1 MPRSINTDSGW
12 TIPDDWDGESWACV
26 ELQWPDSDQW
36 RGLLRDLMYS
46 LTRGRSWSK
55 DTGTITAVQPV
66 GWEVFNRNWP
76 LIECGEPI
84 LDEEDNC
91 VAFLPRDDRIVTSIE
106 PNNPFTGTGDV
117 PDLWNSPPMLRGNQ
131 VTDLLGV
138 TGVQDSDLIC
148 WPLDL
153 ESGAL
158 DFIENI
164 LTLEWEIPRF
174 KVEWDG
180 PATVELHLLQIPNG
194 GYAVIVPDSPLDTDF
209 VLLQSTTLGSFFDD
223 ILGLIDS
230 LIEGSLY
237 SEYIYEYQTDDPG
250 PHKLDVYFIPY
261 IVPSLNPLDLFDM
274 GWGGGLREVVICQ
287 DDISIPPCE
296 DCPDCPD
303 CPDGPGLPDDG
314 QWPDYISAGIGG
326 VGGGCCSDESEDC
339 MANLGPC
346 PPIRIQDG
354 VLQFFWCC
362 QWVDIGNVG
371 DIGVGDEEPPD
382 VDPPEEYSACGK
394 ADAIVSL
401 LYAVADSAW
410 DERISTDWWAVL
422 RNIQDDVGYPLD
434 YDGCIAAVRY
444 AQRLEAGGVAEATI
458 FDDTQKQ
465 FLKCQVAGILGD
477 DYGGFDDDDFAAFQS
492 MIAVLWSGDYSA
504 HMQLF
509 WESCATAMGKNNAD
523 TVAKLGSLNLSADCE
538 CPSTG
543 DGDLAS
549 VVWRSQT
556 TVTREDGTYS
566 LLGLGNQGQTL
577 TDEFVTE
584 AGSFKALEITHYI
597 DVLGDTN
604 IDDILICIEPAA
616 PVDELLHKTWIS
628 SAAFC
633 TGIGSDSFH
642 GHLDSTDR
650 ATEDITV
657 ADSKVWVNATYSV
670 SKSSL
675 SWVSGESR
683 SCPQSQAAPKTY
695 QWKMHIA
702 RVNGTDTGVV
712 AIPAGV

>member
-91 VAFLPRDDRIVTSIE
+91 VAFLPRDDRIITSIE
-106 PNNPFTGTGDV
+106 PNNPFSGTGDV

-131 VTDLLGV
+131 VTDLIGV

-153 ESGAL
+153 EGDAL
-158 DFIENI
+158 DFILSI

-287 DDISIPPCE
+287 DDISIPPCD

-326 VGGGCCSDESEDC
+326 GGIGGGCCSDESEDC

-362 QWVDIGNVG
+362 QWVDIGEVG
-371 DIGVGDEEPPD
+371 DTGLPDDPPD
-382 VDPPEEYSACGK
+382 DPPDGDDQVYSACGK
-394 ADAIVSL
+394 AHAVVGL
-401 LYAVADSAW
+401 LYDVGVSAW
-410 DERISTDWWAVL
+410 DERDNLPWQWTGHIESDSGYDLNDAEVYTLVL
-422 RNIQDDVGYPLD
+422 RAIRMGLSSDITEEELFN
-434 YDGCIAAVRY
+434 
-444 AQRLEAGGVAEATI
+444 ET
-458 FDDTQKQ
+458 TKQ
-465 FLKCQVAGILGD
+465 SLICRVESILGD
-477 DYGGFDDDDFAAFQS
+477 DYGGFD
-492 MIAVLWSGDYSA
+492 
-504 HMQLF
+504 
-509 WESCATAMGKNNAD
+509 NAD
-523 TVAKLGSLNLSADCE
+523 FESLKSFLSIEWKLNVFAENFWIRAAMAIGKDNFDKAAKAGSIQTDLDCE
-538 CPSTG
+538 CPDTG
-543 DGDLAS
+543 GGVLSSFAWRGS
-549 VVWRSQT
+549 V
-556 TVTREDGTYS
+556 TVTREDGTYQLERIS
-566 LLGLGNQGQTL
+566 NSGLTA
-577 TDEFVTE
+577 EHKFVTE
-584 AGSFKALEITHYI
+584 TGSYKALEITGYVDATGGETI
-597 DVLGDTN
+597 S
-604 IDDILICIEPAA
+604 DILICLEPVTPA
-616 PVDELLHKTWIS
+616 DELLHKTWLTS
-628 SAAFC
+628 GCGVVDSNSMHGELLPTDQTAE
-633 TGIGSDSFH
+633 TVTVSD
-642 GHLDSTDR
+642 G
-650 ATEDITV
+650 
-657 ADSKVWVNATYSV
+657 KVWINGTYSV
-670 SKSSL
+670 PKTMIYWNSK
-675 SWVSGESR
+675 EAR
-683 SCPQSQAAPKTY
+683 SCPQNQTEQKTY
-695 QWKMHIA
+695 QFKAHIA
-702 RVNGTDTGVV
+702 RVNGTATGVV
-712 AIPAGV
+712 TIPAGV